1 MAYGGP
7 GMLVTILLLLLG
19 RLLLPKEERREL
31 RLPLILLLLHIGVMA
46 GHHLSF
52 GRGAPSGLWAAA
64 ALCLLLAALARIA
77 FLLVVDWFIESRMK
91 RHVPRIFRDIL
102 QVLVFV
108 VAALV
113 VFRSVGVDLGSLLT
127 TSAIIT
133 AVIGLSLQETLGNLF
148 AGLAVQAER
157 PFTVG
162 DWVEI
167 GENLAGRVTE
177 INWRATKMKTA
188 DRFEI
193 VVPNSLIARSALINC
208 SRPLPIGR
216 RRVVFQSPYDV
227 PPNQIRRLVLD
238 ALRDCP
244 MLLDD
249 PPPTVWTSN
258 YMDSGIEYTV
268 AYFLE
273 RFEKRRDVE
282 SDIRDRIWY
291 ALQRAN
297 IGMPFP
303 VRDVRVQNVPAAPGA
318 RRTDVQ
324 NREAVLRS
332 VSELEPLPLEVR
344 LRVAERAEELL
355 FGAGEPVIVEGDV
368 ANALFVVAKGSVAV
382 IGKTAEGKP
391 FDLAKLGPSQL
402 FGEMSLS
409 TGVRGATV
417 RAEVDSVVLRITH
430 ADFKAVIDHVPGLG
444 QAMVARIAAR
454 QQASEARETAES
466 SGETDKGN
474 QDFFQRLRRLF
485 GVG

>member
-1 MAYGGP
+1 
-7 GMLVTILLLLLG
+7 
-19 RLLLPKEERREL
+19 
-31 RLPLILLLLHIGVMA
+31 
-46 GHHLSF
+46 
-52 GRGAPSGLWAAA
+52 
-64 ALCLLLAALARIA
+64 
-77 FLLVVDWFIESRMK
+77 
-91 RHVPRIFRDIL
+91 
-102 QVLVFV
+102 
-108 VAALV
+108 
-113 VFRSVGVDLGSLLT
+113 
-127 TSAIIT
+127 
-133 AVIGLSLQETLGNLF
+133 
-148 AGLAVQAER
+148 
-157 PFTVG
+157 
-162 DWVEI
+162 
-167 GENLAGRVTE
+167 
-177 INWRATKMKTA
+177 
-188 DRFEI
+188 
-193 VVPNSLIARSALINC
+193 
-208 SRPLPIGR
+208 
-216 RRVVFQSPYDV
+216 
-227 PPNQIRRLVLD
+227 
-238 ALRDCP
+238 
-244 MLLDD
+244 
-249 PPPTVWTSN
+249 
-258 YMDSGIEYTV
+258 MDSGIEYTV